1 MEPFSDSIGGYY
13 RLMWF
18 TSDQMWATVLGLH
31 TGAFTGHSG
40 MEAGDPASSSARA
53 SLAGDFR
60 PHLQG
65 SSSLSSCAEVTW
77 PWFTEDKGGTIGRPG
92 HVSSVSVSP
101 IAYWS
106 RQTPDHVGSLE
117 RSGVY
122 FEQQLTAG
130 ALLSSVP
137 LESNQFQKQFSNP
150 A

>member
-60 PHLQG
+60 PHL
-65 SSSLSSCAEVTW
+65 
-77 PWFTEDKGGTIGRPG
+77 RP
-92 HVSSVSVSP
+92 SVSHPV
-101 IAYWS
+101 
-106 RQTPDHVGSLE
+106 LK
-117 RSGVY
+117 
-122 FEQQLTAG
+122 
-130 ALLSSVP
+130 LLGPGLQRTRVV
-137 LESNQFQKQFSNP
+137 Q
-150 A
+150 